1 MEIIWDKNGVC
12 NNCGYIPFTITHYC
26 PQCNTIQ
33 EILELNTIYNN
44 KIINLENGLH
54 THGVNYLC
62 IENINIP
69 NIDIIMQKYL
79 QLDKLLRVYKH
90 LDFTNCPW
98 NYVKIYDPREQLITR
113 IEKFLLDTRENINED
128 VKL

>member
-1 MEIIWDKNGVC
+1 MEIIWDKNGAC

-54 THGVNYLC
+54 THGLNYLY

-69 NIDIIMQKYL
+69 NIDSLKIYL
-79 QLDKLLRVYKH
+79 MLDKLLRVYKH

-98 NYVKIYDPREQLITR
+98 NYVTIYDPREQLITR

>member
-1 MEIIWDKNGVC
+1 MEISWDKNGAC
-12 NNCGYIPFTITHYC
+12 NNCGYIPFTITYYC

-54 THGVNYLC
+54 TYGVNYLY

-69 NIDIIMQKYL
+69 NIDSLKIYL
-79 QLDKLLRVYKH
+79 MLDKLLREYKH
-90 LDFTNCPW
+90 LNFTICHW
-98 NYVKIYDPREQLITR
+98 NYVTIYDPKEQLVNR
-113 IEKFLLDTRENINED
+113 IEKFLLDIKEINYED
-128 VKL
+128 LKL